1 MNENFQNIEKKG
13 SICCF
18 FYFTGMGTP
27 IHGVVVGVRFF
38 FSDDAAVATATAI
51 TKSGV
56 MMMYGVCLLDN
67 TVGMKDCIVVI
78 IHAFRFRFRCVAA
91 PSY

>member
-1 MNENFQNIEKKG
+1 VPKGLLLVYTVRPITGGAPRMNENFQNIEKKG

-27 IHGVVVGVRFF
+27 IHGVVVGARSF

-51 TKSGV
+51 TTTRCCCTCPWCNDDV
-56 MMMYGVCLLDN
+56 RCLPF
-67 TVGMKDCIVVI
+67 G
-78 IHAFRFRFRCVAA
+78 
-91 PSY
+91 